1 MYVGTVFLGILLSRL
16 PKITPPRHLNISVP
30 HREMN
35 YYCTLTAAF
44 TLIMIL
50 TILADLCL
58 FLIIS
63 RHESVILS
71 NCRYEVSSVVPWPP
85 LGCIYIIQ
93 TRHHFEFA
101 FIFIT
106 FMTQR
111 EISILS
117 RFFLLPIFL
126 RIMSH
131 SPGGLV
137 AFPNTPPIFYSQCLN
152 FTCLVVLVVY
162 VPF

>member
-63 RHESVILS
+63 RHESVILF
-71 NCRYEVSSVVPWPP
+71 NCRYEVSLVVPLPP
-85 LGCIYIIQ
+85 LGCVYILQ
-93 TRHHFEFA
+93 TRPHFEFA
-101 FIFIT
+101 FIFNT
-106 FMTQR
+106 CMTQR
-111 EISILS
+111 NISVLS
-117 RFFLLPIFL
+117 FFFF
-126 RIMSH
+126 
-131 SPGGLV
+131 
-137 AFPNTPPIFYSQCLN
+137 ADFFAN
-152 FTCLVVLVVY
+152 Y
-162 VPF
+162 VTLT